1 MTSCV
6 ETFSITQ
13 LKQRK
18 LFLEDQL
25 SIVNNLID
33 NYEKQ
38 ELDKTNNEISYIS
51 NVLDNIDDDIEGINK
66 NIERKKVKIKIK
78 K

>member
-38 ELDKTNNEISYIS
+38 ELDKTNNEISYIA
-51 NVLDNIDDDIEGINK
+51 NVLDNIDDEIEGINK

>member
-1 MTSCV
+1 MTTCV

-25 SIVNNLID
+25 SIVNDLID

-38 ELDKTNNEISYIS
+38 ELEKKNNEIDYIS
-51 NVLDNIDDDIEGINK
+51 SVLDNIDDEIEEINK

>member
-1 MTSCV
+1 MTTCV

-38 ELDKTNNEISYIS
+38 ELNKNNNEMSYIS
-51 NVLDNIDDDIEGINK
+51 KVLDDIDDEIEGINK

>member
-1 MTSCV
+1 MTTCV

-13 LKQRK
+13 LKERK
-18 LFLEDQL
+18 IFLEEQL
-25 SIVNNLID
+25 NIVNNLID

-38 ELDKTNNEISYIS
+38 ELNKNNNEMNYIS
-51 NVLDNIDDDIEGINK
+51 KVLDDIDDEIEGINK

>member
-1 MTSCV
+1 MTTCV

-33 NYEKQ
+33 NYEK
-38 ELDKTNNEISYIS
+38 K
-51 NVLDNIDDDIEGINK
+51 
-66 NIERKKVKIKIK
+66 
-78 K
+78 

>member
-1 MTSCV
+1 MTTCV
-6 ETFSITQ
+6 ETFSISQ

-25 SIVNNLID
+25 SIVNDLID

-38 ELDKTNNEISYIS
+38 ELEKKNNEIDYIS
-51 NVLDNIDDDIEGINK
+51 SVLDNIDDEIEEINK

>member
-1 MTSCV
+1 MTTCV

-38 ELDKTNNEISYIS
+38 EIEKKNNEISYIS
-51 NVLDNIDDDIEGINK
+51 NVLDDIDDEIEGINK

>member
-25 SIVNNLID
+25 SIVNDLID

-38 ELDKTNNEISYIS
+38 ELDKTNNEISYIA
-51 NVLDNIDDDIEGINK
+51 NVLDNIDDEIEGINK
-66 NIERKKVKIKIK
+66 NILSKKVKIKIK

>member
-1 MTSCV
+1 MTTCV

-13 LKQRK
+13 LKERK
-18 LFLEDQL
+18 IFLEDQL
-25 SIVNNLID
+25 NIVNNLID
-33 NYEKQ
+33 IYEKQ
-38 ELDKTNNEISYIS
+38 ELEKKNNDISYIS

>member
-1 MTSCV
+1 MTTCV

-38 ELDKTNNEISYIS
+38 ELNKNNNEMNYIS
-51 NVLDNIDDDIEGINK
+51 KVLDDIDDEIEGINK